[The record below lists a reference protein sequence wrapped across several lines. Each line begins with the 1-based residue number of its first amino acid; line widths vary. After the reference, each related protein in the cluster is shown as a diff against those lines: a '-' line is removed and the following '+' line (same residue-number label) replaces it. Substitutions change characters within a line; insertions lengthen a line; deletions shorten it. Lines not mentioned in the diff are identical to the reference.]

1 MSWSVFKQTLKL
13 TMSRPEIVSSP
24 DVFAETLATA
34 YLSAVSLGT
43 DLLNLSRLQRGNYD
57 AMKALFKLALLKG
70 ISTQPPQR
78 FSLVNELGEGVKAF
92 WGGAQ
97 MTPFPIP
104 LIPAPGST
112 SNVSVVSN
120 IVVNPGNWP
129 KFPPLFPARNTDI
142 FIDQFIL
149 ASIIHLF
156 SIQGVIQTVSLYP
169 GPISPIPG
177 PGFINW
183 RFFLVPP
190 PLPGLPTIPQNV
202 GPDGKI
208 QVTSGGRSTSGVG
221 GTTTQLSVNVSI
233 ENGMV
238 LVDGQ
243 DITQRVTEALPFELR
258 TPQTMEILEK
268 LQRNQPKEVK
278 FCE

>member
-57 AMKALFKLALLKG
+57 VMKALFKLALLKG

-92 WGGAQ
+92 WSGAQ

-104 LIPAPGST
+104 LIPAPGSI

-120 IVVNPGNWP
+120 IVVNPGIWP
-129 KFPPLFPARNTDI
+129 KFPPLFPTRNTDI

-190 PLPGLPTIPQNV
+190 PLPGLPAIPQNVGNV

-208 QVTSGGRSTSGVG
+208 EVTSGGRPTADAG
-221 GTTTQLSVNVSI
+221 GDVSI
-233 ENGMV
+233 ENGVV

-243 DITQRVTEALPFELR
+243 DITQQVTEALPFELR